1 MINIHFPF
9 NTLCLSPFSLC
20 TDLLFVCAR
29 LHHGFKVHWIS
40 RRIEI
45 FIYRGGS
52 SRTTIASK
60 IRRAH
65 HVPPSNMVDHAQTR
79 VRNTDKDMHM
89 QPLDIHIYSSIRR
102 LDLHVISKSG
112 NTGHG
117 SDFHGSRVALTRTHS
132 MHGCRTRRIPCLGR
146 LLTRTGPNVEIP
158 SFWALREI
166 EVFAR
171 CLEGV
176 GWRRK

>member
-1 MINIHFPF
+1 M
-9 NTLCLSPFSLC
+9 
-20 TDLLFVCAR
+20 
-29 LHHGFKVHWIS
+29 
-40 RRIEI
+40 
-45 FIYRGGS
+45 
-52 SRTTIASK
+52 
-60 IRRAH
+60 
-65 HVPPSNMVDHAQTR
+65 PPSNMVDHAQTR

-89 QPLDIHIYSSIRR
+89 QTLDIHIYSAIRR

-117 SDFHGSRVALTRTHS
+117 SDFHGSRVVLTRTRS
-132 MHGCRTRRIPCLGR
+132 LRGCRTRRIPCLGR
-146 LLTRTGPNVEIP
+146 LLTRTGPNVEIA

-176 GWRRK
+176 G